1 MQLNHKRQE
10 KENKFFPKKDK
21 KDVKTTIKV
30 FKPLKRQN
38 KNVKKN
44 WKFDKKGWE
53 RHKSMI

>member
-44 WKFDKKGWE
+44 
-53 RHKSMI
+53 